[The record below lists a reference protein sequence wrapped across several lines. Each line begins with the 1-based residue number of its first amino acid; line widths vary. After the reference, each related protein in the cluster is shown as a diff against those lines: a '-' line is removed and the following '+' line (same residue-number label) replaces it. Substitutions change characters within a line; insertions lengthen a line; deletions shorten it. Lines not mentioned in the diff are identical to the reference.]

1 MVEGQ
6 TGRQTLLLRRD
17 APARHAL
24 VFQPVNA
31 VRARRAAALIGL
43 PVWIS
48 LRRTRPV
55 SDHWGFDRGTPV
67 DRYYFDEFLG
77 EHRQDIRGDV
87 LEVKSSDYTKRF
99 GSTVTAEDVLDIDPD
114 SPVVTVVA
122 DLNEPGSLPAGA
134 YDCFLLMQTLQLIRY
149 PEVALANAWSALRSG
164 GTLLLTVPAA
174 SRVERSYGDYWRFT
188 AAGVE
193 ELLARNC
200 PDARTDVR
208 SYGNVLACTAF
219 LLGLAAQELRTDR
232 LRDHD
237 PNFPLVVCARAAKP
251 G

>member
-1 MVEGQ
+1 MV
-6 TGRQTLLLRRD
+6 R
-17 APARHAL
+17 
-24 VFQPVNA
+24 
-31 VRARRAAALIGL
+31 L

-67 DRYYFDEFLG
+67 DRYYFDEFLE
-77 EHRQDIRGDV
+77 EHRGDIRGDV
-87 LEVKSSDYTKRF
+87 LEVKSPDYTRRF
-99 GSTVTAEDVLDIDPD
+99 GSGVTAEHVLDIDPD
-114 SPVVTVVA
+114 SPGATVVA
-122 DLNEPGSLPAGA
+122 DLNEPSSLPTGA

-149 PEVALANAWSALRSG
+149 PEVALATAWSSLRPG
-164 GTLLLTVPAA
+164 GTLLLTVPTA
-174 SRVERSYGDYWRFT
+174 SRVERAYGDYWRFT

-193 ELLARNC
+193 ELLSRNC
-200 PDARTDVR
+200 PGARVDVR

-219 LLGLAAQELRTDR
+219 LLGLATQELRTDR

-237 PNFPLVVCARAAKP
+237 PDVPLVVCARATKP

>member
-31 VRARRAAALIGL
+31 VRARRAAAL
-43 PVWIS
+43 
-48 LRRTRPV
+48 
-55 SDHWGFDRGTPV
+55 
-67 DRYYFDEFLG
+67 
-77 EHRQDIRGDV
+77 
-87 LEVKSSDYTKRF
+87 
-99 GSTVTAEDVLDIDPD
+99 
-114 SPVVTVVA
+114 
-122 DLNEPGSLPAGA
+122 
-134 YDCFLLMQTLQLIRY
+134 
-149 PEVALANAWSALRSG
+149 RSG
-164 GTLLLTVPAA
+164 GTLLLTMPAA

-188 AAGVE
+188 ARGVE

-200 PDARTDVR
+200 PEARSDVR

-237 PNFPLVVCARAAKP
+237 PNVPLVVCARPAKP

>member
-1 MVEGQ
+1 MV
-6 TGRQTLLLRRD
+6 R
-17 APARHAL
+17 
-24 VFQPVNA
+24 
-31 VRARRAAALIGL
+31 L

-67 DRYYFDEFLG
+67 DRYYFDEFLE
-77 EHRQDIRGDV
+77 EHRGDIRGDV
-87 LEVKSSDYTKRF
+87 LEVKSPDYTRRF
-99 GSTVTAEDVLDIDPD
+99 GSGVTAEHVLDIDPD
-114 SPVVTVVA
+114 SPGATVVA
-122 DLNEPGSLPAGA
+122 DLNEPSSLPTGA

-149 PEVALANAWSALRSG
+149 PEVALATAWSSLRPG
-164 GTLLLTVPAA
+164 GTLLLTVPTA
-174 SRVERSYGDYWRFT
+174 SRVERAYGDYWRFT

-200 PDARTDVR
+200 PGARVDVR

-237 PNFPLVVCARAAKP
+237 PDVPLVVCARATKP